1 MKRRILSLLLALT
14 MVVSLLPVMSLAEAP
29 SEEQPAAVLV
39 EPAPETEQ
47 GSQEPAPAPD
57 PEPVAEPEP
66 VSETPVQEPVQEPV
80 EEPAP
85 EQEAL
90 PAQEEPTE
98 VLTLD
103 REELELQVGESVQLN
118 AAKPGAVWFS
128 SNESVAQVDDA
139 GNVTALAEGTAII
152 TAALGEEKA
161 ECLITVLPALAVQSA
176 AQEVAVQSS
185 VFDEEIYP
193 VEITFSLSEDE
204 RYVQGENGAVLAKKT
219 FILNY
224 FDLANYGLEKYYFQ
238 SSSYEVGGVTGTAET
253 AYGHITMLH
262 ALIYMLEVYYCGVDP
277 ADVGQGYLK
286 DAGLIG
292 TSLLNISG
300 GAGSLFLQ
308 EFWNHDLN
316 LTYYINY
323 EYPLA
328 SEGTGSTADQIELW
342 DGDEINLAMY
352 ADWGFFSDENAG
364 FTYIQAKGYIK
375 QGDELAMTV
384 VKSWGDMMSG
394 SASTTSPV
402 TTCPDVYRALRSDL
416 EDGSVGSDFGEWIY
430 VGQAD
435 ESGELT
441 VDTSDWEP
449 GEYIVA
455 CPGQPGASTANPV
468 SSPGSAVVTV
478 RENPNKPTKP
488 VDGDVNGDNVLSS
501 ADAALVYRYTNGSAT
516 LTDAQLKLADLNK
529 DGKVT
534 AVDAAILYRKVN
546 NTLS

>member
-47 GSQEPAPAPD
+47 GSQEPVPAPD

-66 VSETPVQEPVQEPV
+66 VSETPVQEPV
-80 EEPAP
+80 EEPAQ
-85 EQEAL
+85 EEAL

-98 VLTLD
+98 ALTLD

-185 VFDEEIYP
+185 VLDDP
-193 VEITFSLSEDE
+193 LAQVEITFNLSQDAE
-204 RYVQGENGAVLAKKT
+204 YLFGADGSVLVRKT
-219 FILNY
+219 FPLRY
-224 FDLANYGLEKYYFQ
+224 FDLANYGLEDFYFA
-238 SSSYEVGGVTGTAET
+238 SSEYTEDGPEPGTQEG
-253 AYGHITMLH
+253 AYNHITVLH
-262 ALIYMLEVYYCGVDP
+262 ALIYMLEVYYCGIDP
-277 ADVGQGYLK
+277 SEVGQGYLY

-292 TSLLNISG
+292 TDALTISG
-300 GAGSLFLQ
+300 SRGSLYMTQ
-308 EFWNHDLN
+308 FWGHDEN
-316 LTYYINY
+316 LMYYLNY

-328 SEGTGSTADQIELW
+328 SEGWGATSDQIELW
-342 DGDEINLAMY
+342 DGDEIFLAMY
-352 ADWGFFSDENAG
+352 EDWSFFSDLNAG
-364 FTYIQAKGYIK
+364 FTYIQANEYIK
-375 QGDELAMTV
+375 QGDELSMTI
-384 VKSWGDMMSG
+384 VKSFGNIMVG
-394 SASTTSPV
+394 GASEHTPV

-416 EDGSVGSDFGEWIY
+416 EDGSISPDFGEWIY

-435 ESGELT
+435 ENGELI

-455 CPGQPGASTANPV
+455 CPGQPGTDGSSIV

-478 RENPNKPTKP
+478 RASSKPTVP
-488 VDGDVNGDNVLSS
+488 EGDVNGDNILSS